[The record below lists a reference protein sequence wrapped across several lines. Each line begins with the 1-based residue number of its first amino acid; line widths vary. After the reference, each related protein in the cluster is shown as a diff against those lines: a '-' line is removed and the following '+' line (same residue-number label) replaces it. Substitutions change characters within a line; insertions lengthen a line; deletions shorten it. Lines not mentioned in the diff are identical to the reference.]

1 MITIVKSNVPLHS
14 TNPEV
19 RKRKKYI
26 RKVISQISVL
36 SPAFL

>member
-1 MITIVKSNVPLHS
+1 MITIIKSNVPLHS

-26 RKVISQISVL
+26 RKVSQISVL